1 MTTPDAN
8 IAFVTPA
15 LITWAI
21 KRSGLSYAQLKD
33 KLRVNPDQILAWEH
47 GKAYPPFDKAQE
59 LAKVLQVPF
68 GYLFLSKIPADTGL
82 PIKDFRTL
90 GDSYK
95 PSASFLALLSDV
107 QMKQHWY
114 RDYLKDEGEAPLKF
128 VGKFSIRDTP
138 RAVAADIRAVLH
150 LSPALRKS
158 AYSWQ
163 DYLRS
168 LTRNADEARLLVM
181 RSGVVG
187 NNPHKRLSFREFQ
200 GFAISD
206 AMAPV
211 VFVNSDDFVAA
222 QIFTLMHEIA
232 HIWLGQSAIS
242 NPDPSVIEAPIAK
255 APDVSKSRIEEFCNQ
270 VAVEVL
276 VPRLEFTDEWK
287 GKNCETIVENL
298 ARYFWVSN
306 IVVLRRAYELQKITK
321 TQFLELLPQLRQ
333 KARPKQKVDVPGYY
347 RKIAPR
353 MSRRVTTA
361 VLTDLNQG
369 RILYRDA
376 AGLLSLGVPTLTK
389 FAAMHRS

>member
-1 MTTPDAN
+1 
-8 IAFVTPA
+8 
-15 LITWAI
+15 
-21 KRSGLSYAQLKD
+21 
-33 KLRVNPDQILAWEH
+33 
-47 GKAYPPFDKAQE
+47 
-59 LAKVLQVPF
+59 
-68 GYLFLSKIPADTGL
+68 
-82 PIKDFRTL
+82 
-90 GDSYK
+90 
-95 PSASFLALLSDV
+95 
-107 QMKQHWY
+107 
-114 RDYLKDEGEAPLKF
+114 
-128 VGKFSIRDTP
+128 
-138 RAVAADIRAVLH
+138 
-150 LSPALRKS
+150 
-158 AYSWQ
+158 
-163 DYLRS
+163 
-168 LTRNADEARLLVM
+168 M